1 MSKRTYWKQLTQ
13 MSSLFIINSTF
24 VHLNSI
30 SSDITFTNLATLEEV
45 YRNSV
50 NFVRN
55 ITISGEKVIRFPSS
69 E

>member
-1 MSKRTYWKQLTQ
+1 
-13 MSSLFIINSTF
+13 MSSLVIINATF
-24 VHLNSI
+24 LHLNSI
-30 SSDITFTNLATLEEV
+30 SSEVTFTNFATLEEV

-55 ITISGEKVIRFPSS
+55 ITISGEKVTRFPSS

>member
-1 MSKRTYWKQLTQ
+1 